1 MVLGAVSSMS
11 VNDDVKLL
19 SSLRD
24 QIKAIS
30 PVLPDKAVVS
40 VGQYTLETLRE
51 SEKLSDPDVYTL
63 LRIMHKKDL
72 QHKTLEIDPEH
83 SLQMDTIY
91 EPHYWFD
98 LNTYIDGVNLEEVFN
113 RLFYYYHKEILS
125 ISNISEGPSS
135 GILPYIHKHLSG
147 KEKSTVGICVFPS
160 MNHSGDALYNAF
172 SAIGKIR
179 LDSSTPLI
187 LIDQGKLEEY
197 KGVHRDGDVLENIDI
212 LDYLVDLLLDKEDF
226 IRDLK
231 RLSNAYKIELF
242 TALLASGSSID
253 IYESFRNILEI
264 TLEQPMMDFDITT
277 ARMLYV
283 LVKAPMKFRED
294 LQKGQLEY
302 EVSTWLQESI
312 GIDIPQIC
320 EPIFV
325 EEFGDRI
332 DVVILVGGYDTH
344 DKFSEVYRRIERF
357 SNMNVEQ
364 GLVDTIE
371 WDKIMKIMLGQG

>member
-1 MVLGAVSSMS
+1 MS

-30 PVLPDKAVVS
+30 PILPDKAVVS
-40 VGQYTLETLRE
+40 VGQYTLGTLRE

-72 QHKTLEIDPEH
+72 QHKTLEIDPEL

-98 LNTYIDGVNLEEVFN
+98 LNSYIDGVNLVEVFD
-113 RLFYYYHKEILS
+113 RLFYYYHKEVLS
-125 ISNISEGPSS
+125 LSNISEGPSS
-135 GILPYIHKHLSG
+135 GILPNIHKHLSE

-160 MNHSGDALYNAF
+160 MSHSGDALYNAF
-172 SAIGKIR
+172 SAVGRIR
-179 LDSSTPLI
+179 YDASTPLI

-197 KGVHRDGDVLENIDI
+197 KGVHREGDVLENIEI
-212 LDYLVDLLLDKEDF
+212 LDYLVELLLDKEDI
-226 IRDLK
+226 IRDLN
-231 RLSNAYKIELF
+231 RLSKSYNIELF
-242 TALLASGSSID
+242 TALLASGCSMD
-253 IYESFRNILEI
+253 IYENFRNILEI
-264 TLEQPMMDFDITT
+264 TLEMPLMDFDLTT

-283 LVKAPMKFRED
+283 LVKAPLKFRDE

-320 EPIFV
+320 EPLFV
-325 EEFGDRI
+325 DEYGDRI
-332 DVVILVGGYDTH
+332 DVVILVGGYDTSK
-344 DKFSEVYRRIERF
+344 KFGEVYRRIERF
-357 SNMNVEQ
+357 SNMNVTQ
-364 GLVDTIE
+364 GLVDKIE
-371 WDKIMKIMLGQG
+371 WDKIKEIMLG

>member
-11 VNDDVKLL
+11 VNDDIKLL

-83 SLQMDTIY
+83 SLQMDTMY

-98 LNTYIDGVNLEEVFN
+98 LNSYIDGVNLVEVFD

-125 ISNISEGPSS
+125 LSNISEGPTS
-135 GILPYIHKHLSG
+135 GILPHIHKHLSG

-172 SAIGKIR
+172 CTIGKIR
-179 LDSSTPLI
+179 LDASTPLI
-187 LIDQGKLEEY
+187 LIDQGNLEEY

-212 LDYLVDLLLDKEDF
+212 LDYLVDFLLDKEDI

-231 RLSNAYKIELF
+231 RLSNAYNIELF
-242 TALLASGSSID
+242 STLLASGCSMD

-264 TLEQPMMDFDITT
+264 TLEQPLMDFDITT

-283 LVKAPMKFRED
+283 LVKAPMKFRD
-294 LQKGQLEY
+294 TLQKGQLEY

-320 EPIFV
+320 KPIFV
-325 EEFGDRI
+325 DEFGDRI
-332 DVVILVGGYDTH
+332 DVVILVGGYDTKP
-344 DKFSEVYRRIERF
+344 KFGEVYRRIERF

-364 GLVDTIE
+364 ELVDKEE
-371 WDKIMKIMLGQG
+371 WEKIKNIMLS